1 MFSLRN
7 LTRIAVLFVIF
18 FAFMS
23 STTLHNSPASKTS
36 QDVSYSF
43 KGSTSTT
50 LSLSAATN
58 KNNSSKTKEKKT
70 IISPDTIPVSA
81 TFHKTNTTV
90 NIKSVGLDKKG
101 RMGTVED
108 PKTLS
113 WYNTKGH
120 KVQNLLL
127 SSHRDWNGEL
137 GILHGLESWETNQQ
151 LTLTFQDGKQKPYR
165 LADVKVYHK
174 DKVPKDVMQLQQGNP
189 RVTVITCTG
198 DFHPNDG
205 GYDKRAIAIFEPMY

>member
-1 MFSLRN
+1 M
-7 LTRIAVLFVIF
+7 FVIF

-23 STTLHNSPASKTS
+23 SSTLQNTPASKTS

-43 KGSTSTT
+43 KGSSSTKI
-50 LSLSAATN
+50 SLQAADTN
-58 KNNSSKTKEKKT
+58 ETKSSKPKEKKT
-70 IISPDTIPVSA
+70 IINPDGMPVSA
-81 TFHKTNTTV
+81 TFHKTSTTV

-120 KVQNLLL
+120 NVQNLLL

-137 GILHGLESWETNQQ
+137 GILYGLESWETNQQ
-151 LTLTFQDGKQKPYR
+151 LTLTFQDGEQKPYR

-174 DKVPKDVMQLQQGNP
+174 DNVPKDVMKLQEGDP

>member
-1 MFSLRN
+1 
-7 LTRIAVLFVIF
+7 
-18 FAFMS
+18 MS
-23 STTLHNSPASKTS
+23 SSTLQNTPASKTS

-43 KGSTSTT
+43 KGSSSTKI
-50 LSLSAATN
+50 SLSANT
-58 KNNSSKTKEKKT
+58 KETDSSKPKEKKT
-70 IISPDTIPVSA
+70 IINPDSMPVSA

-90 NIKSVGLDKKG
+90 NVKSVGLDKKG

-120 KVQNLLL
+120 NVQNLLL

-137 GILHGLESWETNQQ
+137 GILHGLESWENNQQ
-151 LTLTFQDGKQKPYR
+151 LTLTFQDGEQKPYR
-165 LADVKVYHK
+165 LTDVKVYHK
-174 DKVPKDVMQLQQGNP
+174 DKVPKDVMKLQEGNP

-205 GYDKRAIAIFEPMY
+205 GYEKRAIAIFEPMY